1 MPREEKLQLLW
12 GWGGWRKTGVATLS
26 VFEIEKYEACNRR
39 LIVRMSQSD
48 RHYSSA
54 YSFVPGR
61 ASIQDPA
68 STNSGL
74 RQRIPN
80 IRIVDDV
87 RPSSA
92 SAGGKLPR
100 SSSPA
105 PVPSD
110 AKFTCRICLDVPE
123 QPVVTVCGHLFCWN
137 CVYRWI
143 DRNKAAPQC
152 PVCRAAIEL
161 PDGSPQRARVIPLYV
176 DTSMEGK
183 DPRSNIPPRPQA
195 ERPEAPHPAD
205 APNFLNGL
213 FGFHGDGGRAL
224 NFSVGLGL
232 FPGLFFNFNL
242 GNTIFGGVGGGNQQ
256 NAEVSQ
262 TTGFINRLIYSLAL
276 FVMFIIFMM

>member
-1 MPREEKLQLLW
+1 MSDSPR
-12 GWGGWRKTGVATLS
+12 R
-26 VFEIEKYEACNRR
+26 F
-39 LIVRMSQSD
+39 
-48 RHYSSA
+48 SSS

-61 ASIQDPA
+61 ASNQDSA
-68 STNSGL
+68 SSNSGL
-74 RQRIPN
+74 RQRLPN
-80 IRIVDDV
+80 IRIVDEV

-92 SAGGKLPR
+92 PVDGKAPR
-100 SSSPA
+100 AASSPPPA
-105 PVPSD
+105 PSD

-183 DPRSNIPPRPQA
+183 DPRAAAPPRPQA
-195 ERPEAPHPAD
+195 ERPEAPHPVNR
-205 APNFLNGL
+205 APNFLNDL
-213 FGFHGDGGRAL
+213 FGFHGGFGGGGGGGHH
-224 NFSVGLGL
+224 FSVGLGL

-242 GNTIFGGVGGGNQQ
+242 GNTLFGGAGAGNQS
-256 NAEVSQ
+256 NPETSRTYA
-262 TTGFINRLIYSLAL
+262 FINRLLYSLAF
-276 FVMFIIFMM
+276 FVMLIIFMM